1 MAAAIQARGYNADQT
16 TIPSDSHNQ
25 GLSGDRYHDLVDLA
39 AVRTVIA
46 VARTGQFQLA
56 AAELAITQQAVSKR
70 VAALEKD
77 LAVRLFTR
85 SARGAELTIDGQAF
99 LPHARELLRAAER
112 ARACVRPG
120 HRALRVEVIN
130 RRIATA
136 MLLREFHGAHP
147 DIELDVVT
155 LAEAGTDTAI
165 AAVRAG
171 TIDAAFR
178 AVGAPST
185 GSVAAVDGLRDV
197 AVRRVLDEPHQ
208 LFTGPGHPLAAAR
221 SVTPAQLVGHRL
233 WIPGILPGTEWGAYY
248 AEFAAAFGLGV
259 DAIGPNFGTEH
270 LLDAL
275 ADSASL
281 ASLVGE
287 GTRLVWPAHY
297 DLRRIPLRA
306 PTPIYP
312 HSVIWRPDNPH
323 PALRALLDHLSAAG
337 AARSAPP
344 AGAVWT
350 PTWAI

>member
-1 MAAAIQARGYNADQT
+1 M
-16 TIPSDSHNQ
+16 
-25 GLSGDRYHDLVDLA
+25 DLA

-46 VARTGQFQLA
+46 VARTGQFQQA
-56 AAELAITQQAVSKR
+56 AAELSLTQQAVSKR

-77 LAVRLFTR
+77 LSVRLFTR
-85 SARGAELTIDGQAF
+85 TARGAELTIDGQAF

-120 HRALRVEVIN
+120 RRALRVEVIN

-136 MLLREFHGAHP
+136 TLLREFHSAHP

-155 LAEAGTDTAI
+155 LAESGTDTAV
-165 AAVRAG
+165 AAIRAG

-185 GSVAAVDGLRDV
+185 SPATAVDDLRDV
-197 AVRRVLDEPHQ
+197 DVRRILDEPHQ
-208 LFTGPGHPLAAAR
+208 LLTGPGHPLAAAR
-221 SVTPAQLVGHRL
+221 AVTPAQLVGHRL

-248 AEFAAAFGLGV
+248 AELATAFGLGI

-270 LLDAL
+270 LLEAVADA
-275 ADSASL
+275 ASL

-287 GTRLVWPAHY
+287 GTRLVWPARY
-297 DLRRIPLRA
+297 DLRRIPLRD
-306 PTPIYP
+306 PTPVYP

-323 PALRALLDHLSAAG
+323 PALRALLDHLSAAN
-337 AARSAPP
+337 AARVVRP

-350 PTWAI
+350 PTWAL